1 MDCFAIFAA
10 AMAVSSS
17 KTQMFFI
24 LVAGGLILN
33 VIPAAA
39 VFREL
44 QRWGRDMDK
53 GAARREHEHQEYV
66 IASKMDERLRWED
79 HDKSMKHLNAHRR

>member
-10 AMAVSSS
+10 AMAASSS

-33 VIPAAA
+33 VLLAAA
-39 VFREL
+39 VLREL

-53 GAARREHEHQEYV
+53 GAARREHEHLE
-66 IASKMDERLRWED
+66 
-79 HDKSMKHLNAHRR
+79 